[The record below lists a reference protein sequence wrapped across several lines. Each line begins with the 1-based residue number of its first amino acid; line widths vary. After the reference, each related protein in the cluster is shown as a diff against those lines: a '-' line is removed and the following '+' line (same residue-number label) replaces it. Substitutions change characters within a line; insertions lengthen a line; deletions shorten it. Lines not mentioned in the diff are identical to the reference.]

1 MAFSTLEFIFIFL
14 PVFLLVYSFA
24 EIKYKNLIVLLA
36 SLVFYFIGVKSN
48 PLYIPLTLIS
58 VLINYKLGIY
68 IGHKNDKKKY
78 LILGLLF
85 NFGYLFIFKYFDFF
99 STTIANIGGF
109 NPLILNLA
117 LPLGI
122 SFYTFQVVSYLIDV
136 YRKKIP
142 AEKNLIKFSA
152 YIMMFIKFI
161 SGPITSYEEVKPY
174 LDKKKNN
181 IYNIELGI
189 KYFVIGLGYKVL
201 IANRIGGVW
210 GEVTAL
216 GFDSIST
223 PLSWLAVIAYSLQ
236 LYFDFHGYSMMA
248 KGIGKILGM
257 DLPDNFDHPYISL
270 SMTEFW
276 RRWHM
281 TLGRWFKNYIY
292 IPLGGSKNGTFKLIL
307 STFCVWLFTGLWH
320 GADWNFIIWGVGLF
334 GIIMIE
340 KFFIKRYLDKYPTLG
355 HIYMI
360 ILIPLS
366 WAIFAVSDL
375 TKLGQLLNRMFIFK
389 NSGIFKGDYIKFI
402 TNYWYL
408 FIGGILFST
417 KLPSI
422 IYEKNKFKWL
432 ENIAVIAI
440 FWLSIYC
447 LCTEA
452 NDPFMYFK
460 F

>member
-1 MAFSTLEFIFIFL
+1 MAFSTLEFIFVFL
-14 PVFLLVYSFA
+14 PIFLLVYLFA
-24 EIKYKNLIVLLA
+24 EVKYKNLVVLIA
-36 SLVFYFIGVKSN
+36 SLIFYFIGAKSN

-68 IGHKNDKKKY
+68 IGKKKDKKKY
-78 LILGLLF
+78 LIFGLIF

-99 STTIANIGGF
+99 STAIANIGGF
-109 NPLILNLA
+109 KPLILNLA

-142 AEKNLIKFSA
+142 AEKNIIRFSA

-174 LDKKKNN
+174 LEKKKNN
-181 IYNIELGI
+181 VYNIELGI
-189 KYFVIGLGYKVL
+189 KYFIIGLGYKVL

-223 PLSWLAVIAYSLQ
+223 PLAWLAVIAYSFQ

-257 DLPDNFDHPYISL
+257 DLPDNFNHPYTSL

-292 IPLGGSKNGTFKLIL
+292 IPLGGSKNGTFKLVL

-334 GIIMIE
+334 VIIMIE
-340 KFFIKRYLDKYPTLG
+340 KFFIKKYLDKYPMLG

-375 TKLGQLLNRMFIFK
+375 SKLSQLLNRMFIFK
-389 NSGIFKGDYIKFI
+389 NSGIFKGDYVKFI
-402 TNYWYL
+402 TDYWYL
-408 FIGGILFST
+408 FVAGILCST

-422 IYEKNKFKWL
+422 IYNKNKIKWL
-432 ENIAVIAI
+432 ENIAVIVI